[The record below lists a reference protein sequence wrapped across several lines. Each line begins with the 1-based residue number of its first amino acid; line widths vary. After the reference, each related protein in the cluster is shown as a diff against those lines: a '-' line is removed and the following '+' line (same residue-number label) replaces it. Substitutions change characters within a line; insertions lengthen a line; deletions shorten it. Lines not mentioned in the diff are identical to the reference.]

1 VNAEHSIDPW
11 QQPPT
16 LGGTHVSLE
25 PLRREH
31 AEGLRNALGEGRLWE
46 LWYTSVPRPEAIE
59 DYIDTALAAQARGDA
74 LVFAVLDA
82 AGAVVGTTRY
92 YQLDRNVP
100 RLAIGYTWYATRVQ
114 RTGLNTEAKLLL
126 LAHAFEAMQC
136 AAVGFETSWFNLAS
150 RTAIARLGARQDG
163 VLRNHMRHRDGT
175 LRDTVVFSILANEW
189 PAVKVNL
196 QGKLARHD

>member
-1 VNAEHSIDPW
+1 LPHAPGDFEGTDVNTGLSIDLW
-11 QQPPT
+11 RQPPT
-16 LGGTHVSLE
+16 LRGTHVSLE
-25 PLRREH
+25 PLRGEH
-31 AEGLRNALGEGRLWE
+31 ADGLRNALGEGRLWD

-59 DYIDTALAAQARGDA
+59 DYIGTALAAHARGEA

-126 LAHAFEAMQC
+126 LVHAFEAMRC
-136 AAVGFETSWFNLAS
+136 AAVGFETSWFNLAVAHGHRAPGRQAGRCAAQPHASS
-150 RTAIARLGARQDG
+150 RRHAARHGG
-163 VLRNHMRHRDGT
+163 VLHPR
-175 LRDTVVFSILANEW
+175 
-189 PAVKVNL
+189 
-196 QGKLARHD
+196 Q